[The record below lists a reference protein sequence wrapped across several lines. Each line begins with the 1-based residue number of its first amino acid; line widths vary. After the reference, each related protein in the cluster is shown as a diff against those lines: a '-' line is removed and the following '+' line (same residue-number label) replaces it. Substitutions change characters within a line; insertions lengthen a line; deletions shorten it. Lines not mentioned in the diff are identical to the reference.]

1 MTILTEN
8 TPYDRAVLQF
18 KHKYLYAALLR
29 HRGNQC
35 AAAIELGI
43 HRNTMARLAS
53 MDLDAPAPITRK
65 RDCLR
70 EGR

>member
-1 MTILTEN
+1 MSIAYMTER

-18 KHKYLYAALLR
+18 KHEYIYAALMR

-43 HRNTMARLAS
+43 HRNTMARLIAQTGID
-53 MDLDAPAPITRK
+53 MKDI